1 MSVCAVILAGLQGKY
16 AFYAAM
22 PVALTFGKKFKNFIL
37 LYSVDVRVYA
47 NHKVFSLRAAFSPT
61 PVLTN
66 LDCICW
72 KNYTITVQ
80 SKFPET
86 TSEDSNDN
94 NKNKDKKSSSPHGPK
109 CRADCQHPHPSH
121 KSWCCCRVALVIGC
135 IWQCMWIPLCFQ
147 GWALEP
153 TVL

>member
-1 MSVCAVILAGLQGKY
+1 MRFSFSAILMSVCAVILAGLQGKY

-66 LDCICW
+66 LVCICW
-72 KNYTITVQ
+72 KNCTITVQ
-80 SKFPET
+80 NSLWLNRNCAFLSADANQVSTAT
-86 TSEDSNDN
+86 TTT
-94 NKNKDKKSSSPHGPK
+94 KQKIK
-109 CRADCQHPHPSH
+109 RAQVLMGQNVVLIVNTPTPRTNLD
-121 KSWCCCRVALVIGC
+121 VAAEL
-135 IWQCMWIPLCFQ
+135 L
-147 GWALEP
+147 
-153 TVL
+153 